1 VRRLTK
7 DTKREK
13 QLNILS
19 LKLKNTILHMKV
31 LIVGAGAVGQIYGHY
46 YAEGGSEVTYL
57 VKPRHVEELKERCR
71 SPWDSD
77 SVFLIK

>member
-1 VRRLTK
+1 
-7 DTKREK
+7 
-13 QLNILS
+13 
-19 LKLKNTILHMKV
+19 MKV